1 MSDQVDPPSKVNCPL
16 ERKRPYMSLVVLK
29 SDYGTDREKE
39 QKKPKKVKIRKSE
52 IHVRTRVVIGKC
64 DGFVHEASPN
74 GDLVTKPDAARY
86 WTRTQLLWDPKPV
99 RTPLCQWDS

>member
-1 MSDQVDPPSKVNCPL
+1 MSDRFDPTSKVNCPL

-52 IHVRTRVVIGKC
+52 IHVRT
-64 DGFVHEASPN
+64 
-74 GDLVTKPDAARY
+74 
-86 WTRTQLLWDPKPV
+86 
-99 RTPLCQWDS
+99 

>member
-1 MSDQVDPPSKVNCPL
+1 MSCHDELPRTVLPRAATSWWS
-16 ERKRPYMSLVVLK
+16 YMYLVVLK

-39 QKKPKKVKIRKSE
+39 QKKPKKVKTRESE

-74 GDLVTKPDAARY
+74 GDLVAKPDVAR
-86 WTRTQLLWDPKPV
+86 
-99 RTPLCQWDS
+99 